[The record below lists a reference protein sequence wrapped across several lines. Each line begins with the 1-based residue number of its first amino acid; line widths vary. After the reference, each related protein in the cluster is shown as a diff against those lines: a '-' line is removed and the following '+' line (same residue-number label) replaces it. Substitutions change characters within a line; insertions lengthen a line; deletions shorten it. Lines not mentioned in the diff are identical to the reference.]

1 MILTLWLTSGKKNC
15 KLIYKSMT
23 NNNFLLKIKK
33 HSVCFYE
40 NHNLSNHVS
49 FKTSGVANYYCEPKN
64 VYALGQIIKLCNEN
78 DLRFFVLGN
87 GTNTLFYKF
96 EGLIIC
102 TKQLK
107 EITVL
112 ATGEIIAQAGVD
124 MMRLNLF
131 ACQCSLSGLEW
142 SYGIPGS
149 VGGAI
154 RMNAGAYGHEI
165 SEFIEKVEIFDGKR
179 FKTLK
184 KDKLWFKYRTSYF
197 VENPHMIVTKVYLKL
212 TKQENNEKIKEDMFE
227 IFEKRKANHP
237 FEPSAGSV
245 FKRQKDII
253 PAQIIDQ
260 LGIKGKQIGGAE
272 ISTKH
277 CGFIINK
284 ENASVKDVERLI
296 KYVKGKVLKER
307 GIKLETEVIV
317 VKE

>member
-1 MILTLWLTSGKKNC
+1 
-15 KLIYKSMT
+15 MT

-40 NHNLSNHVS
+40 NHNLSSKVS
-49 FKTSGVANYYCEPKN
+49 FKTSGNAKYYCEPKN
-64 VYALGQIIKLCNEN
+64 AYGLGQIIKLCKEN
-78 DLRFFVLGN
+78 NLRFFVLGN
-87 GTNTLFYKF
+87 GTNTVFHKY

-107 EITVL
+107 QITVL
-112 ATGEIIAQAGVD
+112 STGEIICDAGVD
-124 MMRLNLF
+124 LMRLNLF
-131 ACQCSLSGLEW
+131 AAQCSLSGMEW

-149 VGGAI
+149 VGGAV

-165 SEFIEKVEIFDGKR
+165 CEFIEKVEVFDGKR

-184 KDKLWFKYRTSYF
+184 KDKLWFKYRTSFF
-197 VENPHMIVTKVYLKL
+197 VENPDIIVVRVYLKL
-212 TKQENNEKIKEDMFE
+212 TKQENNEEIKEKMFE
-227 IFEKRKANHP
+227 VFEKRKANHP

-245 FKRQKDII
+245 FKRQENVI
-253 PAQIIDQ
+253 PARLIDE
-260 LGIKGKQIGGAE
+260 LEIKGTRIGGAE

-284 ENASVKDVERLI
+284 DKATVEDIEKLIEFVKDKVFTE
-296 KYVKGKVLKER
+296 KGVR
-307 GIKLETEVIV
+307 LETEMIV